1 MHLGWGDSGRKRKE
15 NIVGK
20 GENAAFALFGQ
31 CFQNDFSKTNK
42 QTRTSQSGA
51 YTPKG
56 ACQ

>member
-42 QTRTSQSGA
+42 QTKNDFGFFKT
-51 YTPKG
+51 YII
-56 ACQ
+56 CN